1 MFDQI
6 KDKIKKVGSTFLKEA
21 KQEVKRMDSK
31 DVVLTTTCGTPFVLY
46 KGVKILINTITS
58 PNESDASKVLTALYN
73 EYIMGNRTEEN
84 TINEIK
90 KALNNDYGRIS
101 CLGNFFL
108 AVISLN
114 KALKEETD
122 KKARFYN
129 DAMTYFDKALN
140 AEDHSVLTALSR
152 QNDLEAEDYSEL
164 IALFRQNDLEFEF
177 NDKQI
182 TADTVSHFIHY
193 ERGNIFEFMGEI
205 GKARAEYI
213 CVMKSCNYAY
223 KKYAKDKYHQI
234 TNQLKTE
241 FTNIP
246 RGERQYLL
254 FAQNIDKIAG
264 VYDKYNIIRWI
275 FPIDDCPLGLTFS
288 TITPEAN
295 RLYTLHPRCN
305 NLYIPFDKI
314 EEYLFNEKIKEF
326 SFLCRCVGATK
337 ITYETV
343 KGSKVTESHLR
354 DINAGLEGGYKIAKG
369 KIDTKYGKENRSNNE
384 NATQT
389 RLEWKFSPLKNPAS
403 VPSELLWKD
412 DPNEQELINMFSQGG
427 LEAREWI
434 FNSKSLSDNFKSIK
448 FDVKASFEYMM
459 VNVGTCFNQ
468 ESDTTFSQQEEI
480 EWKLFVSFEPEDLGL
495 INRIKM
501 WFKRLFGIK

>member
-1 MFDQI
+1 MFEL
-6 KDKIKKVGSTFLKEA
+6 KKVVKTFI
-21 KQEVKRMDSK
+21 QEVKNDIKNKNAK
-31 DVVLTTTCGTPFVLY
+31 DIIITTTVGTPYILY
-46 KGVKILINTITS
+46 KGTKIFVSALTS
-58 PNESDASKVLTALYN
+58 TNESDASKVLTALYN

-90 KALNNDYGRIS
+90 KALNNDYGRIY

-122 KKARFYN
+122 KKAHFYN

-140 AEDHSVLTALSR
+140 E
-152 QNDLEAEDYSEL
+152 EDYSEL
-164 IALFRQNDLEFEF
+164 TALFRQNNLEFEF

-182 TADTVSHFIHY
+182 TADTVSYFIHY

-205 GKARAEYI
+205 GKARTEYI
-213 CVMKSCNYAY
+213 CVMKSCNYGY
-223 KKYAKDKYHQI
+223 KRDAKDKYHKI

-459 VNVGTCFNQ
+459 VNVSTCFNQ

-501 WFKRLFGIK
+501 WFKRIFGIK

>member
-1 MFDQI
+1 M
-6 KDKIKKVGSTFLKEA
+6 
-21 KQEVKRMDSK
+21 
-31 DVVLTTTCGTPFVLY
+31 
-46 KGVKILINTITS
+46 
-58 PNESDASKVLTALYN
+58 
-73 EYIMGNRTEEN
+73 
-84 TINEIK
+84 
-90 KALNNDYGRIS
+90 
-101 CLGNFFL
+101 GNFFL

-122 KKARFYN
+122 KKARFYY

-140 AEDHSVLTALSR
+140 AEDHSVLTALFR
-152 QNDLEAEDYSEL
+152 HKALNAEDYSEL
-164 IALFRQNDLEFEF
+164 TALFRQNDLEFEF
-177 NDKQI
+177 NDTQI

-193 ERGNIFEFMGEI
+193 ERGNIYEFMGEI
-205 GKARAEYI
+205 GKARTEYI
-213 CVMKSCNYAY
+213 CAMESCDYDY
-223 KKYAKDKYHQI
+223 KKYAKDKYHKI

-264 VYDKYNIIRWI
+264 VYDKNNIIRWI

-288 TITPEAN
+288 TNTPEAN

-337 ITYETV
+337 ITYEIV
-343 KGSKVTESHLR
+343 KGSEVTESHLR
-354 DINAGLEGGYKIAKG
+354 DINAGLEGEYKIAKG
-369 KIDTKYGKENRSNNE
+369 KIDTKYGKEKRSNNE

-427 LEAREWI
+427 LEASEWI

-448 FDVKASFEYMM
+448 LDIKASFECMKKGKVSPY
-459 VNVGTCFNQ
+459 FNQ

-501 WFKRLFGIK
+501 WFKRFFGIK

>member
-6 KDKIKKVGSTFLKEA
+6 KDKIKKVGSVFFQEA

-31 DVVLTTTCGTPFVLY
+31 DVVLTPTFHTPFILY
-46 KGVKILINTITS
+46 KGAKILINTITS
-58 PNESDASKVLTALYN
+58 TNESDASKVLTALYN

-90 KALNNDYGRIS
+90 KALNNDYGRIC

-140 AEDHSVLTALSR
+140 AEDHSELTALFR
-152 QNDLEAEDYSEL
+152 HKALNAEDYSEL
-164 IALFRQNDLEFEF
+164 TALFRQNDLEFEF

-182 TADTVSHFIHY
+182 TADTVSYFIHY

-205 GKARAEYI
+205 GKARTEYI
-213 CVMKSCNYAY
+213 CVMKSCNYGY
-223 KKYAKDKYHQI
+223 KRDAKDKYHKI

-264 VYDKYNIIRWI
+264 VYDKNNIIRWI

-288 TITPEAN
+288 TSTPEAN

-448 FDVKASFEYMM
+448 LDIKASFECMM
-459 VNVGTCFNQ
+459 VKVSPHFNQ

>member
-1 MFDQI
+1 MFEL
-6 KDKIKKVGSTFLKEA
+6 KKVVKTFI
-21 KQEVKRMDSK
+21 QEVKNDIKNKNAK
-31 DVVLTTTCGTPFVLY
+31 DIIITTTVGTPYILY
-46 KGVKILINTITS
+46 KGTKIFVSALTS
-58 PNESDASKVLTALYN
+58 TNESDASKVLTALYN

-140 AEDHSVLTALSR
+140 AED
-152 QNDLEAEDYSEL
+152 YSEL
-164 IALFRQNDLEFEF
+164 TALFRQNDLEFEF

-182 TADTVSHFIHY
+182 TADTVSYFIHY
-193 ERGNIFEFMGEI
+193 ESGNIFEFMGEI
-205 GKARAEYI
+205 GKARTEYI
-213 CVMKSCNYAY
+213 CVMKSCNYGY
-223 KKYAKDKYHQI
+223 KRDAKDKYHKI

-288 TITPEAN
+288 TITPISS
-295 RLYTLHPRCN
+295 R
-305 NLYIPFDKI
+305 
-314 EEYLFNEKIKEF
+314 
-326 SFLCRCVGATK
+326 
-337 ITYETV
+337 
-343 KGSKVTESHLR
+343 
-354 DINAGLEGGYKIAKG
+354 
-369 KIDTKYGKENRSNNE
+369 
-384 NATQT
+384 
-389 RLEWKFSPLKNPAS
+389 
-403 VPSELLWKD
+403 
-412 DPNEQELINMFSQGG
+412 
-427 LEAREWI
+427 
-434 FNSKSLSDNFKSIK
+434 
-448 FDVKASFEYMM
+448 
-459 VNVGTCFNQ
+459 
-468 ESDTTFSQQEEI
+468 
-480 EWKLFVSFEPEDLGL
+480 
-495 INRIKM
+495 
-501 WFKRLFGIK
+501 

>member
-1 MFDQI
+1 MFEL
-6 KDKIKKVGSTFLKEA
+6 KKVVKTFI
-21 KQEVKRMDSK
+21 QEVKNDIKNKNAK
-31 DVVLTTTCGTPFVLY
+31 DIAKDIIITTTVGTPYILY
-46 KGVKILINTITS
+46 KGTKIFVSALTS
-58 PNESDASKVLTALYN
+58 TNESDASKVLTALYN

-140 AEDHSVLTALSR
+140 AEDYSELTAL
-152 QNDLEAEDYSEL
+152 
-164 IALFRQNDLEFEF
+164 FKQNDLEFEF

-182 TADTVSHFIHY
+182 TADTVSYFIHY

-205 GKARAEYI
+205 GKARTEYI
-213 CVMKSCNYAY
+213 CVMKSCNYGY
-223 KKYAKDKYHQI
+223 KRDAKDKYHKI

-501 WFKRLFGIK
+501 WFKRIFGIK

>member
-1 MFDQI
+1 MFEL
-6 KDKIKKVGSTFLKEA
+6 KKVVKTFI
-21 KQEVKRMDSK
+21 QEVKNDIKNKNAK
-31 DVVLTTTCGTPFVLY
+31 DIAKDIIITTTVGTPYILY
-46 KGVKILINTITS
+46 KGTKIFVSALTS
-58 PNESDASKVLTALYN
+58 TNESDASKVLTALYN

-140 AEDHSVLTALSR
+140 AEDYSELTAL
-152 QNDLEAEDYSEL
+152 
-164 IALFRQNDLEFEF
+164 FKQNDLEFEF

-182 TADTVSHFIHY
+182 TADTVSYFIHY

-205 GKARAEYI
+205 GKARTEYI
-213 CVMKSCNYAY
+213 CVMKSCNYGY
-223 KKYAKDKYHQI
+223 KRDAKDKYHKI

-459 VNVGTCFNQ
+459 VNVSTCFNQ

-501 WFKRLFGIK
+501 WFKRIFGIK

>member
-6 KDKIKKVGSTFLKEA
+6 KDKIKKVGSAFF
-21 KQEVKRMDSK
+21 QEVKRMDSK
-31 DVVLTTTCGTPFVLY
+31 DVVLTTTLQTPFVLY

-90 KALNNDYGRIS
+90 QALNNDSGRIYR
-101 CLGNFFL
+101 LGNFFL

-140 AEDHSVLTALSR
+140 AG
-152 QNDLEAEDYSEL
+152 DYSEL
-164 IALFRQNDLEFEF
+164 TALFRQNDLEFEF

-205 GKARAEYI
+205 GKARTEYI
-213 CVMKSCNYAY
+213 CAMKSCHYAY
-223 KKYAKDKYHQI
+223 KQYAKDKYQKI

-246 RGERQYLL
+246 RGERQYIL

-264 VYDKYNIIRWI
+264 VYDKNNIIRWI

-288 TITPEAN
+288 TNTPEAN

-343 KGSKVTESHLR
+343 KGSKVTESHLK
-354 DINAGLEGGYKIAKG
+354 DINAGLEGEYKIAKG
-369 KIDTKYGKENRSNNE
+369 KIDTKYRKENRSNNE

-448 FDVKASFEYMM
+448 LDIKASFEWMM
-459 VNVGTCFNQ
+459 VKVSPYFNQ

-495 INRIKM
+495 IIRIKM